1 MFRLQDS
8 ATTWVRLSNFIQAV
22 QSKYMHDVWH
32 YAGHG
37 PFSHLFEKKV
47 VKKIVK
53 ELVEKGELPKEYE
66 WEVSIWKLYTC
77 ISGLDHAIDNI

>member
-1 MFRLQDS
+1 
-8 ATTWVRLSNFIQAV
+8 
-22 QSKYMHDVWH
+22 MHDDWN

-66 WEVSIWKLYTC
+66 WEVSIRKLHV
-77 ISGLDHAIDNI
+77 SQGLIMQ

>member
-1 MFRLQDS
+1 MCSVFRLQDS

-66 WEVSIWKLYTC
+66 WEVSIRKLHV
-77 ISGLDHAIDNI
+77 SQGLIMQ